1 MCGIAGFSGNFEP
14 ELLPKMIEAVAHRGP
29 DDQGH
34 FFQPQMNC
42 GIAQARLSIIDLSNR
57 AHQPMS
63 NDEQTLHIVFNGEI
77 YNFPELR
84 KRLLESGYNFR
95 SDSDT
100 EVLLHLYAEKGVEML
115 AELNGVFAFAI
126 IDRKNQQM
134 FIARDHLG
142 VKPLYIANTASGI
155 VFCSEIKGLLA
166 CKELKRDIDAAAV
179 NQHLAFIWC
188 PGPRTM
194 FKSVKKLGPGQAC
207 LIEKGKITR
216 QWQYYSLPYNGERLD
231 CGHDEI
237 LRMVE
242 TQLEKSVRMQ
252 LIADVPV
259 GAFLSG
265 GLDSSAIVAMMRKIN
280 PDKSIR
286 CYSIGFDDDADNEGC
301 PADLPYAEKVAE
313 HLKVDLCK
321 IQVTPEQL
329 IERLAELIW
338 FLDEPQADPAPVNAM
353 FIAEQARR
361 DGIKVLLS
369 GAGGDD
375 IFTGYRRHLAIK
387 GDIIWNLVPAPLR
400 RLLRKLAVKNIDVRN
415 STMRRLVK
423 VLQYADLEPEQ
434 RLINY
439 YKWSQDDL
447 RRQLLSPEIAE
458 TAFAEATESALTQAL
473 EQISVEDDPINKML
487 FLDSRFFL
495 PDHNLNYTDKT
506 CMRYGVEARVPL
518 LDPDLVALAAKIPTN
533 FKQTFT
539 QGKAIFKQSM
549 EKYLPREVIY
559 RPKTH
564 FGSPLR
570 RWVRHDL
577 QPVIARLLNQQTLE
591 SRGLF
596 SPTAVA
602 QLLNDTN
609 AGRVDGSYIIL
620 SLLCIEIWCQLF
632 IDGTAYNR
640 IKI

>member
-1 MCGIAGFSGNFEP
+1 MCGIAGFSGNFSR
-14 ELLPKMIEAVAHRGP
+14 ELLPKMLAAVAHRGP

-34 FFQPQMNC
+34 LFQADMNC
-42 GIAQARLSIIDLSNR
+42 GIAQARLSIIDLSDN

-63 NDEQTLHIVFNGEI
+63 NEDNSLTIVFNGEI

-84 KRLLESGYNFR
+84 EKLQANGHRFKSQ
-95 SDSDT
+95 SDT
-100 EVLLHLYAEKGVEML
+100 EVLLHLYEDEGPKML
-115 AELNGVFAFAI
+115 SQLNGIFAFAM
-126 IDRKNQQM
+126 IDRKRRQM
-134 FIARDHLG
+134 FIARDQLG
-142 VKPLYIANTASGI
+142 VKPLYLATTSAGI
-155 VFCSEIKGLLA
+155 MFCSEIKGFLPCPGLS
-166 CKELKRDIDAAAV
+166 KELDAMAI
-179 NQHLAFIWC
+179 NRHLAFIWC

-194 FKSVKKLGPGQAC
+194 FRNVKKLGPGEAC
-207 LIEKGKITR
+207 LIEDGKIVR
-216 QWQYYSLPYNGERLD
+216 QWQYYQLPYDGKRMPQSRE
-231 CGHDEI
+231 EI
-237 LRMVE
+237 QNLVEQQVE
-242 TQLEKSVRMQ
+242 TAVRRQ

-265 GLDSSAIVAMMRKIN
+265 GLDSSAIVAMMRKLQ
-280 PDKSIR
+280 PAKPIR
-286 CYSIGFDDDADNEGC
+286 CYSIGFADDADNEGC
-301 PADLPYAEKVAE
+301 PPDLPYAEKVAQ
-313 HLKVDLCK
+313 HLQVDLCK
-321 IQVTPEQL
+321 IVVKPEQL

-353 FIAEQARR
+353 FIAEQARK

-387 GDIIWNLVPAPLR
+387 SDGFWNLIPRP
-400 RLLRKLAVKNIDVRN
+400 LRKLVKNLATKNIDVRN
-415 STMRRLVK
+415 SNMRRLVK
-423 VLQYADLEPEQ
+423 VLQYADLEPQQ

-439 YKWSQDDL
+439 YKWSQDEL
-447 RRQLLSPEIAE
+447 RRQLLSPEIAAA
-458 TAFAEATESALTQAL
+458 AFAEKTEQPLTAAL
-473 EQISVEDDPINKML
+473 EQISLENDPINKML

-518 LDPDLVALAAKIPTN
+518 LDPDLVKLAAQIPTG
-533 FKQTFT
+533 FKQTFS
-539 QGKAIFKQSM
+539 QGKAIFKQAM

-577 QPVIARLLNQQTLE
+577 QPIIARLLDRQTLQR
-591 SRGLF
+591 RGLF
-596 SPTAVA
+596 SPEAVM
-602 QLLNDTN
+602 QLIKDDSE
-609 AGRVDGSYIIL
+609 GRIDGSYIIL
-620 SLLCIEIWCQLF
+620 SLLCMEIWCQLF
-632 IDGTAYNR
+632 VDAVPYQQ